1 MLFQTLTGWLPVGD
15 DAAGGR
21 PDPGSAGERR
31 GGPHKGRAPQADG
44 EQEPYRKGSN
54 RETEEQEK
62 VESGVPGPMG
72 SSKPNDRLSV
82 EAQFPPKIQ
91 CRVYHNTFVLWAA
104 NAILCVC
111 RWPTTLTAA
120 AAASSP
126 PRSTRRRTCCWANRA
141 ARARRSESGA
151 RGLDGGQ
158 AHAARQV
165 APRRLSFLSGAGR
178 LPAAAGG

>member
-1 MLFQTLTGWLPVGD
+1 MQRLRRHTAHHAGTQHAHEADRVLFQTLTGWLPVGD

-21 PDPGSAGERR
+21 PDPGSTGERR

-82 EAQFPPKIQ
+82 EAQIPSENTMQSLPQ
-91 CRVYHNTFVLWAA
+91 HVRVV
-104 NAILCVC
+104 
-111 RWPTTLTAA
+111 
-120 AAASSP
+120 
-126 PRSTRRRTCCWANRA
+126 
-141 ARARRSESGA
+141 
-151 RGLDGGQ
+151 GGQ
-158 AHAARQV
+158 RDT
-165 APRRLSFLSGAGR
+165 LCL
-178 LPAAAGG
+178 